1 MTLRCNSHDRRTKL
15 FPFAVAF
22 AVSLCAATLP
32 AFGQSSDK
40 VDFDR
45 DIRPILSNTCYTC
58 HGPDANKRVSEL
70 RFDVEE
76 NVFGDHD
83 EPVVVRGKPAESALI
98 ARITSGD
105 PDYRMP
111 PVDSK
116 QQLSKA
122 QIELLTRWVEQGA
135 PYTGHWS
142 FQPVVRPELSKVE
155 RPDWPRNGIDHF
167 VLNRMTE
174 RKLLPSE
181 RASKTTLLRRITLD
195 LIGLPPTL
203 EEVDAFL
210 ADDSP
215 EAFEKV
221 VDRLLASEQFGEH
234 FATAWLDAARYAD
247 SNGYQQDRTR
257 TLWPWRDWVI
267 RAFNSNMPFDQF
279 SIEQLAGD
287 QLENASLDQRVATG
301 FHRNHMLNGEG
312 GRIAEESRVEYVM
325 NRVETTGAVWLGLTV
340 GCARCHDHKYDP
352 VSQREFYQLYSY
364 FNSIDESGRVDAGG
378 NANPV
383 MAVPTKE
390 QTTRQAELGQ
400 QLADLQK
407 ELRAVTTAELQLAW
421 EKAKLTELSKD
432 DNPPVWELLKP
443 DRFVSEQGQTMTLQ
457 ADGSILLTGKN
468 PNNDNYE
475 IEFVAGS
482 SGITGIRIEAVPHPE
497 FTKGG
502 FARSDSGN
510 FVLTDFSVEAKR
522 SKETEFSP
530 VKIASAKASFEQ
542 GGLKIEKS
550 FDGDSKTGWAVH
562 NPSDMKIPRQA
573 VYVFEKPIGGSEGT
587 SLIVRMKHESP
598 HAFHNLSRFRILVTT
613 QPEPKLDSSDGGR
626 EALVNALKVVPAKRN
641 DAQKKLVGDAFRKGS
656 PEVVAVQKKVDATKK
671 QQSDVDKQIVRTMV
685 MRERKDARETFVLNR
700 GVWDQPIKEQ
710 PIQPGT
716 PECLPGLPQDA
727 PKNRLALAQWVV
739 SKQNPLTPRVVV
751 NRYWQRFFGTGL
763 VTTTEDFGSQ
773 GERPTHPQLLDWL
786 AAEFVDSGWNV
797 KHMLKLI
804 VMSATYQQSSKAT
817 PVMMEADSS
826 NQWLARGARFRLTSH
841 GIRDQ
846 ALMVSGLLVSKLG
859 GAPVKPYQPLGIWSD
874 LSLGKIKY
882 EQDHGENLYRRTLY
896 TFWRRASA
904 PTMLF
909 DVATR
914 QVCKVRTSRT
924 NTPLHALVLMNDDT
938 YVEASRKLAER
949 VLLEGGASDDDR
961 LAHGFRLATCRP
973 STVAERTVLLDVLKK
988 VRVDYAANTEKVDAL
1003 LSRGE
1008 SPINDK
1014 VDRSELAAFAA
1025 VMNMVLNLDEV
1036 ITKE

>member
-1 MTLRCNSHDRRTKL
+1 MRSKILAT
-15 FPFAVAF
+15 
-22 AVSLCAATLP
+22 VSLLFVVLLATFRP
-32 AFGQSSDK
+32 VCSHASDK

-58 HGPDANKRVSEL
+58 HGPDANNRATEL
-70 RFDVEE
+70 RFDLEE
-76 NVFGDHD
+76 SLFGEHD
-83 EPVVVRGKPAESALI
+83 EPVVVRGKPGDSALI
-98 ARITSGD
+98 ARVTSGD

-116 QQLSKA
+116 QQLSKS
-122 QIELLTRWVEQGA
+122 QIELLTQWVEQGA
-135 PYTGHWS
+135 PYSGHWS
-142 FQPVVRPELSKVE
+142 FQPVVRPEPPEVTTAQ
-155 RPDWPRNGIDHF
+155 WPQNGIDHF

-174 RKLLPSE
+174 RKLQPSE
-181 RASKTTLLRRITLD
+181 RASKETLIRRVTLD

-203 EEVDAFL
+203 AEVDAFL

-215 EAFEKV
+215 NAFEKV
-221 VDRLLASEQFGEH
+221 VDRLLASERFGEH
-234 FATAWLDAARYAD
+234 FATGWLDAARYAD

-257 TLWPWRDWVI
+257 TLWPWRDWVV

-279 SIEQLAGD
+279 TIEQLAGD
-287 QLENASLDQRVATG
+287 QLENAALDQQVATG

-352 VSQREFYQLYSY
+352 ISQREFYQLYSY

-383 MAVPTKE
+383 LPVPTEE
-390 QTTRQAELGQ
+390 QSAKKVELGTK
-400 QLADLQK
+400 LADLQK
-407 ELRAVTTAELQLAW
+407 ELRSVTTVERQLAW
-421 EKAKLTELSKD
+421 EKAKLAVLSKD
-432 DNPPVWELLKP
+432 NRPPVWELLKP
-443 DRFVSEQGQTMTLQ
+443 ERFVSEQGQTMTVQ
-457 ADGSILLTGKN
+457 ADGSMLLTGKN
-468 PNNDNYE
+468 PKNDNYE
-475 IEFVAGS
+475 IEFVSGS
-482 SGITGIRIEAVPHPE
+482 SGITGIRIEAVPHAD

-510 FVLTDFSVEAKR
+510 FVLTDFSVQAKR
-522 SKETEFSP
+522 SKENNFSP
-530 VKIASAKASFEQ
+530 IKIASAKASFEQ

-550 FDGDSKTGWAVH
+550 FDGNPATGWAVH
-562 NPSDMKIPRQA
+562 NPSNMKIPRQA
-573 VYVFEKPIGGSEGT
+573 VYVFEKPIDGSEGT

-613 QPEPKLDSSDGGR
+613 QPEPKLDTSDGGR
-626 EALVNALKVVPAKRN
+626 EALVSALKIESAKRS
-641 DAQKKLVGDAFRKGS
+641 DAQKKLVAEEFRKGD

-671 QQSDVDKQIVRTMV
+671 QQSDLDKQIVRTMV

-716 PECLPGLPQDA
+716 PDCLPGLPGDA
-727 PKNRLALAQWVV
+727 PKNRLTLAKWVV
-739 SKQNPLTPRVVV
+739 SKENPLTPRVVV
-751 NRYWQRFFGTGL
+751 NRYWQHFFGTGL
-763 VTTTEDFGSQ
+763 VTTVEDFGSQ

-786 AAEFVDSGWNV
+786 AAEFVESGWNV

-804 VMSATYQQSSKAT
+804 VMSAAYQQSSKAT
-817 PVMMEADSS
+817 PELLEVDSS
-826 NQWLARGARFRLTSH
+826 NQWIARGARFRLTSQA
-841 GIRDQ
+841 IRDQ
-846 ALMVSGLLVSKLG
+846 ALMVSGLLVNKLG
-859 GAPVKPYQPLGIWSD
+859 GPPVKPYQPLGIWSD

-882 EQDHGENLYRRTLY
+882 VQDHGESLYRRTLY
-896 TFWRRASA
+896 TFWRRASS

-909 DVATR
+909 DVASR

-949 VLLEGGASDDDR
+949 VMLEGGTSDEDR
-961 LAHGFRLATCRP
+961 LAYGFRLATCRHA
-973 STVAERTVLLDVLKK
+973 TDAERSVLVDVLKK
-988 VRVDYAANTEKVDAL
+988 VRVDYEADAEKVKAL
-1003 LSRGE
+1003 LARGE
-1008 SPINDK
+1008 SAVNEQL
-1014 VDRSELAAFAA
+1014 DRKQLAAYAA
-1025 VMNMVLNLDEV
+1025 VLNMILNLDEV